1 MHTTELLVKMLKD
14 TIRLD
19 NIPHENNQFK
29 PKMITDEQSG
39 VGLLMRKGRKVYN
52 TSFRPLPFSPFS
64 FLANNYFL

>member
-29 PKMITDEQSG
+29 PKMITDEQRG
-39 VGLLMRKGRKVYN
+39 WDY
-52 TSFRPLPFSPFS
+52 
-64 FLANNYFL
+64 